1 MSPDWA
7 NPLQHMW
14 LFGATSTHQ
23 SVDFLIDRGVAAR
36 VIPVSSGRISYK
48 HSFISSQK
56 CDSKKIEKNK
66 TKLN

>member
-23 SVDFLIDRGVAAR
+23 SVDFLIDRGVAAW
-36 VIPVSSGRISYK
+36 SSPYQVVGSVTNTALFL
-48 HSFISSQK
+48 H
-56 CDSKKIEKNK
+56 KKM
-66 TKLN
+66 

>member
-23 SVDFLIDRGVAAR
+23 SVDFLIDRGVAAW
-36 VIPVSSGRISYK
+36 SSPYQVVGSVTNTALFLHK
-48 HSFISSQK
+48 K
-56 CDSKKIEKNK
+56 CDSKNRKKQD
-66 TKLN
+66 

>member
-23 SVDFLIDRGVAAR
+23 SVDFLIVRGVAAR

-56 CDSKKIEKNK
+56 M
-66 TKLN
+66 